1 MSILSGIA
9 PDFEIAVVMRHIVY
23 RRRATLLSV
32 AAIALAVAISL
43 LFVSMQDGLKDMLFD
58 VIIEDLP
65 HVTVSPKDGDDYIY
79 LYKSLIERIW
89 LIPGVTVVSPGI
101 WADVTFTY
109 KENVETV
116 TLSGSDPDDIE
127 QIYHVKKNIIAGDFS
142 DIKSGKK
149 VVLANKLAEDLN
161 VKVGQTIYASI
172 PDEKGSSLMVSG
184 IFELPTGWPENVAFV
199 SRSTARDLLG
209 EGDVISTVNIKLN
222 DIYLAD
228 AAAANLQGYG
238 YKAES
243 WQTLY
248 PEILETL
255 AIEDFQNRLIML
267 LILIIAAFGIG
278 SVMYM
283 LVNEKTSEIGML
295 MAMGAS
301 GSNIRNIFLI
311 ESAVLGM
318 IGGLLGVLLGLSVSL
333 YLKSLEIKMNTPGG
347 QEMTLPM
354 AINASSFLAIML
366 VAVALSIMAG
376 SYPAWKASRLDPALA
391 INE

>member
-1 MSILSGIA
+1 MSLLPDVVS
-9 PDFEIAVVMRHIVY
+9 DFEIAVVMRHIVY

-58 VIIEDLP
+58 VIVEDLP

-79 LYKSLIERIW
+79 LYKSLIEKIW

-116 TLSGSDPDDIE
+116 SLSGSDPDDIE
-127 QIYHVKKNIIAGDFS
+127 QIYHVEKNIIAGDFS
-142 DIKSGKK
+142 AIKSGKK

-255 AIEDFQNRLIML
+255 AIEEFQNRLIML

-311 ESAVLGM
+311 ESAILGM

-354 AINASSFLAIML
+354 AINASSFLAITL

-376 SYPAWKASRLDPALA
+376 SYPAWKASRLDPAQA

>member
-1 MSILSGIA
+1 MSLLPDVVS
-9 PDFEIAVVMRHIVY
+9 DFEIAVVMRHIVY

-58 VIIEDLP
+58 VIVEDLP

-116 TLSGSDPDDIE
+116 SLSGSDPDDIE
-127 QIYHVKKNIIAGDFS
+127 QIYHVEKNIIAGDFS

-172 PDEKGSSLMVSG
+172 PDEKGSSFMVSG

-255 AIEDFQNRLIML
+255 AIEEFQNRLIML

-318 IGGLLGVLLGLSVSL
+318 IGGLQGVWLGLSVSL
-333 YLKSLEIKMNTPGG
+333 YLKSLEIEMNTPGG

-354 AINASSFLAIML
+354 AINASSFLAITL

-376 SYPAWKASRLDPALA
+376 SYPAWKASRLDPAQA

>member
-1 MSILSGIA
+1 MSLLSGVV

-127 QIYHVKKNIIAGDFS
+127 QIYHVEKNIIAGDFS
-142 DIKSGKK
+142 AIKSGKK

-184 IFELPTGWPENVAFV
+184 ILELPTGWPENVAFV

-255 AIEDFQNRLIML
+255 AIEEFQNRLIML

-311 ESAVLGM
+311 ESAILGM

>member
-1 MSILSGIA
+1 MSLLPSVV

-58 VIIEDLP
+58 VIVEDLP
-65 HVTVSPKDGDDYIY
+65 HVTVSSKDGDDYIY

-116 TLSGSDPDDIE
+116 SLSGSDPDDIE
-127 QIYHVKKNIIAGDFS
+127 QIYHVEKNIIAGDFS

-255 AIEDFQNRLIML
+255 AIEEFQNRLIML

-318 IGGLLGVLLGLSVSL
+318 IGGLQGVWLGLSVSL
-333 YLKSLEIKMNTPGG
+333 YLKSLEIEMNTPGG

-354 AINASSFLAIML
+354 AINASSFLAITL

>member
-1 MSILSGIA
+1 MSLLPSVV
-9 PDFEIAVVMRHIVY
+9 PDFEIAVVIRHIVY

-58 VIIEDLP
+58 VIVEDLP

-79 LYKSLIERIW
+79 LYKSLIEKIW

-116 TLSGSDPDDIE
+116 SLSGSDPDDIE
-127 QIYHVKKNIIAGDFS
+127 QIYHVEKNIIAGDFS
-142 DIKSGKK
+142 AIKSGKK

-255 AIEDFQNRLIML
+255 AIEEFQNRLIML

-354 AINASSFLAIML
+354 AINASSFLAILL
-366 VAVALSIMAG
+366 VAVVLSIMAG